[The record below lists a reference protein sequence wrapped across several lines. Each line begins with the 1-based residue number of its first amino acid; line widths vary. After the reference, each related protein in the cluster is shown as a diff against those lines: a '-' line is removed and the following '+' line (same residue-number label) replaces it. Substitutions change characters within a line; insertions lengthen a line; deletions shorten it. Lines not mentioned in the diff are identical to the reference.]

1 MRLSSIF
8 LKLEI
13 KVFMFTTVL
22 KHQYYFS
29 EGSWKEKNCSAS
41 LKENMQA
48 AIKPIV
54 YNAANPG
61 TITRREKLPQL

>member
-1 MRLSSIF
+1 
-8 LKLEI
+8 
-13 KVFMFTTVL
+13 MFTTVL
-22 KHQYYFS
+22 KHRYYFG
-29 EGSWKEKNCSAS
+29 EGSWKEKNSSAS